1 MKIIYV
7 NDAFA
12 IWGGIER
19 ILVEKANYLA
29 EVYGYEVYL
38 VTANQGSHPMPFP
51 LNSKVKYQDLGI
63 CFQQQYQYK
72 LFRRLLTR
80 WQLNRL
86 FVKRLRDYF
95 QRVDPDLIITARSW
109 LMSFLVSTKVN
120 VPIIFESHSTR
131 SSLRFENSSWYKQRR
146 AEDYNRSVRYAK
158 LVVALTEGDAHDWQE
173 VNPNVCVIPNIV
185 HLNESGSYSSC
196 SQKSV
201 IFVGRFSRQKD
212 VRSLLKVWSLVHR
225 RYPDWQLQIYGGYG
239 EEKDVL
245 LPEIEKNQENIVVYE
260 PTPEILCKYLENSM
274 LIMTS
279 RYESFGLVLPEAMS
293 CGLPVVAF
301 DCPYGP
307 AEIITDNVDGF
318 LIKGWNIEAFAE
330 KVCQLMESESLRQ
343 SMGAAAIVSSQRYK
357 ADLIMPRWK
366 LLFEEI
372 VGKSE

>member
-1 MKIIYV
+1 MKILYV

-12 IWGGIER
+12 IWGGVER

-29 EVYGYEVYL
+29 EVYGYEVHL
-38 VTANQGSHPMPFP
+38 VTANQGSHPMPF
-51 LNSKVKYQDLGI
+51 LLKGKVKYQDLGI
-63 CFQQQYQYK
+63 CFHHQYQYK
-72 LFRRLLTR
+72 LFRRILTR

-86 FVKRLRDYF
+86 FVRRLREYI
-95 QRVDPDLIITARSW
+95 QSVNPDLIITARSW
-109 LMSFLVSTKVN
+109 LMSCLVSTKVN

-131 SSLRFENSSWYKQRR
+131 RSLLFEDSSWYKQRK
-146 AEDYNRSVRYAK
+146 AENHNRSVRYAK
-158 LVVALTEGDAHDWQE
+158 KVVALTEGDAADWRDI
-173 VNPNVCVIPNIV
+173 NPNVCIIPNIV
-185 HLNESGSYSSC
+185 HLNESGEYSSC

-212 VRSLLKVWSLVHR
+212 IRSLLKVWSLVHQ
-225 RYPDWQLQIYGGYG
+225 RYPEWQLQIYGGYG
-239 EEKDVL
+239 EEKDAL
-245 LPEIEKNQENIVVYE
+245 LPQIEKNQENIVLFE
-260 PTPEILCKYLENSM
+260 PTSEILCKYRENSM

-279 RYESFGLVLPEAMS
+279 RYEPFGLVLPEAMS

-318 LIKGWNIEAFAE
+318 LIKGWDVEAFAE

-357 ADLIMPRWK
+357 ADFIMPRWIK
-366 LLFEEI
+366 LFEMI
-372 VGKSE
+372 IKDSQ